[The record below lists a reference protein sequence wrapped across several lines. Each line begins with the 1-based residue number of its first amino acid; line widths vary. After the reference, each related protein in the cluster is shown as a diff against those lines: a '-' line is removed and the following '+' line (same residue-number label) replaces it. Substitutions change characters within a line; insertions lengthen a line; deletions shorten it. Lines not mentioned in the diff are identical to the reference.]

1 MKKKLIVFVCCCWLV
16 VLNLIFSEPIIG
28 NVLIALGFDKNVMVV
43 FQWVFGLAVLLG
55 AGIPFG
61 YWIVKLS
68 DWFETVI
75 DESSIYKSRK
85 DD

>member
-1 MKKKLIVFVCCCWLV
+1 
-16 VLNLIFSEPIIG
+16 
-28 NVLIALGFDKNVMVV
+28 MVV